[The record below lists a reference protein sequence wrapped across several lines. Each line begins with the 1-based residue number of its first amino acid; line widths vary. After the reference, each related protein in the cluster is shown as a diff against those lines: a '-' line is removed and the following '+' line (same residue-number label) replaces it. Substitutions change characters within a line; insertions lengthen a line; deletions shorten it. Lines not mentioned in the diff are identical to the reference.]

1 MATMTE
7 RLLEALNSHDA
18 ERMAAMFANDYAS
31 SQPVHP
37 NRTFNG
43 RAQVLKNWT
52 AIFEAVPDLVA
63 DLVSFS
69 ITGNSEWSEWYWRG
83 RHVDGS
89 PYAARGVIILVVRE
103 DLIAE
108 GRLYMEPVE
117 TSGGDIDASVREL
130 YKPPTVETPDPG
142 RAR

>member
-1 MATMTE
+1 MSTKAK

-18 ERMAAMFANDYAS
+18 ERMAALFADDYAS
-31 SQPVHP
+31 SQPAHP
-37 NRTFNG
+37 NRTFSG
-43 RAQVLKNWT
+43 RPQVLKNWT
-52 AIFEAVPDLVA
+52 AIFETVPDLIA

-69 ITGNSEWSEWYWRG
+69 ITGNTEWTEWYWRG

-89 PYAARGVIILVVRE
+89 AYAARGVIILVVRE

-130 YKPPTVETPDPG
+130 YKRPPAETS
-142 RAR
+142 

>member
-1 MATMTE
+1 MSTMTE

-18 ERMAAMFANDYAS
+18 ERMAALFADDYESA
-31 SQPVHP
+31 QPTHP
-37 NRTFNG
+37 GRAFSG

-52 AIFEAVPDLVA
+52 TVFEGVPDLVA

-69 ITGNSEWSEWYWRG
+69 ISGNTEWTEWYWHG

-89 PYAARGVIILVVRE
+89 LYATRGVIILIVRD

-108 GRLYMEPVE
+108 ARLYMEPVE
-117 TSGGDIDASVREL
+117 TSGEGIDTVVREL
-130 YKPPTVETPDPG
+130 YKRPPGET
-142 RAR
+142 A

>member
-1 MATMTE
+1 MSTMTE
-7 RLLEALNSHDA
+7 RLLEVLNSHDA
-18 ERMAAMFANDYAS
+18 ERMAAMFADDYAS

-52 AIFEAVPDLVA
+52 AIFVAVPDLVA

-69 ITGNSEWSEWYWRG
+69 ITGNTEWSEWYWRG
-83 RHVDGS
+83 RNVDGS

-108 GRLYMEPVE
+108 GRLYMESVE
-117 TSGGDIDASVREL
+117 TSGGDIDAAVREL
-130 YKPPTVETPDPG
+130 YKRPASETS
-142 RAR
+142 